1 MQELDDEQRRNLA
14 LDDGHKVDPVAENA
28 DEVVVWR
35 GNDWWDILRLGGS
48 LLGLEEVVAH
58 GATHYTL
65 PVLLQEYIS
74 RVVNQKQ
81 AVDHFNCNN
90 GEAVK
95 VVTAVT

>member
-14 LDDGHKVDPVAENA
+14 LDDGHKVDPVAENT

-65 PVLLQEYIS
+65 PVFLQED
-74 RVVNQKQ
+74 VPGGVHQEQ
-81 AVDHFNCNN
+81 AVDHCDRMA
-90 GEAVK
+90 G
-95 VVTAVT
+95 